1 MSHLRKKSNLRQSQP
16 VNSNTKKRQIEED
29 QVLYKKSQLEEFRA
43 LYESLPCICFALNSA
58 GRILAVTQFGA
69 ASLGYRVTELTQ
81 KSIVS
86 VFEPEAQALSQSQLA
101 GLHQQANPIR
111 KWELRLVHKNGSLL
125 SVKAS
130 ACLVPGTQSNQI
142 INLVCEE
149 VTPYKP
155 SEDTAQKSEESFHAT
170 FAKKTYYATQIDQGN
185 YSITEKKNEHSSEEV
200 CAKEY
205 NLVFSREF
213 NKSLQTEAALLY
225 KSQALANFSS
235 NLKQLHRLNT
245 KKYESLEE
253 LFSEYLQTGR
263 EIFKLPTGI
272 ISQINDQS
280 YLIRS
285 VKSNLDILT
294 PGLQFELKHTF
305 CAEVIEEQ
313 TTIAYTRIDQS
324 EPIDNPLID
333 QDWRV
338 QSYIG
343 TPIFV
348 NHKIY
353 GTLNFYSSQSRS
365 TDFEGY
371 DQEVIELMAQ
381 SIGSFIAAA
390 QGKIEH
396 QQMLEALQEQEAR
409 FRAAVEGSLD
419 SFFVFQSV
427 RDETGGIE
435 DFAFVD
441 INSNGEKLIS
451 MSKADV
457 LGKKLCQLFPINR
470 TAGFFEKYVRVVETG
485 EVLEEDF
492 PISVAGITASW
503 LHHQVIRLADGIAIT
518 TRDITE
524 RKQAEEALRQQFL
537 KEQLIRTIAGR
548 IHQSLNLEEILN
560 TTVAEVR
567 QFLECDR
574 VLIFRLQD
582 DGSGVVVVESVGS
595 EWMPMSGTVIHDHY
609 LAQNYIQLY
618 QQGRIQAVEDI
629 ETATL
634 APCHHDLL
642 AQFQVKANLVVPIVH
657 EEQLWGLLV
666 AQQCSAP
673 RKWQEL
679 EIDLLKSLSTQAAIA
694 IQQSELYQQAQA
706 EILQRQQT
714 EEALRQQFQRERLIG
729 AIAGRIRRSLKLEK
743 ILNATVAEV
752 RQVLQTDRVII
763 FRFQPNWSVNV
774 VVESVASSCFSILGK
789 NIYDP
794 CFEQEYVLP
803 YKQGRVMAIEDIYT
817 ANLDPCHLDLLANL
831 QVRANLIVPIVSN
844 NQLWGLLVA
853 HHCCEP
859 RQWQSWEIDL
869 LSALA
874 AQAAI
879 AIQHSQLYEQ
889 AKSHFLQEQLLNQLT
904 QAIRSSLDLETIFA
918 TAVREIGSLLEVDYA
933 HIVQY
938 LPEQK
943 LWLTV
948 SEYRKSLDLPVGLGI
963 KIPDENNPIAS
974 QLKRLE
980 IVNIHDADTC
990 ENPINQDYAKTFP
1003 GAWLLVPLHFGD
1015 SVWGSLGLVKNMRPY
1030 HWQDWEVELIGAVAA
1045 QIAIAIQQAELY
1057 QQSRSATAQA
1067 QLHAQQLEQTLIELQ
1082 NTQGYLVQSEKMSS
1096 LGQLVAGVAHEINN
1110 PVSFIYGNLV
1120 HASGYTQDILGLI
1133 ELYQQHYPH
1142 PVPEIQSEIDE
1153 IDLEFLVEDLPKL
1166 LSSMKL
1172 GAERIC
1178 EIVAALR
1185 NFSRIAEAE
1194 VKAINLHEGLDSTL
1208 MILQNRLKASGKHPE
1223 IQVIREY
1230 GNLPLVECYAGQ
1242 LNQVFMNLLVNAIDA
1257 IDEQNQKRTL
1267 AEITTNPSCI
1277 RVCTELVN
1285 DHEVAIR
1292 IADNGPGMTEDVKQ
1306 RLFNPFFTTKPLGT
1320 GTGLGLSISY
1330 QIVVEKHGGQL
1341 RCYSQLGQGT
1351 EFVIQI
1357 PLLQG
1362 ATDG

>member
-1 MSHLRKKSNLRQSQP
+1 MSHLRKKADLRQSQP
-16 VNSNTKKRQIEED
+16 VNCNTKKRQIEED
-29 QVLYKKSQLEEFRA
+29 EVLYKNNPRLEGFQR
-43 LYESLPCICFALNSA
+43 LYENLPCIGFSLNST

-69 ASLGYRVTELTQ
+69 AYLGYRVTDLTQ

-86 VFEPEAQALSQSQLA
+86 VIEQEDQAIFQSQLA
-101 GLHQQANPIR
+101 GLQQQANPIR
-111 KWELRLVHKNGSLL
+111 KWELRLVHQNGSLL
-125 SVKAS
+125 SAKAS
-130 ACLVPGTQSNQI
+130 ACLVPGTQSNPI
-142 INLVCEE
+142 ISLVCEE
-149 VTPYKP
+149 ITSYKP
-155 SEDTAQKSEESFHAT
+155 NEETAPKSEASFYLNVEPTNHSP
-170 FAKKTYYATQIDQGN
+170 KPIDQTDEPLAEKNFERSLEDVCSQEEMLRMILSTSPLAFYVVDNRTDAILYFNHRFCEIWGLEHLEEAMRRGELKNNDIISKCLPLVKDVVALAELYQALQSENNPCVVEDEIYFVDGRTIRRFSAQIRDESGHYRGRLYIFEDMTQRQPAQIKFN
-185 YSITEKKNEHSSEEV
+185 YLECNGEEHNW
-200 CAKEY
+200 A
-205 NLVFSREF
+205 FSREI
-213 NKSLQTEAALLY
+213 NKRLQTEVAL
-225 KSQALANFSS
+225 
-235 NLKQLHRLNT
+235 
-245 KKYESLEE
+245 
-253 LFSEYLQTGR
+253 
-263 EIFKLPTGI
+263 I
-272 ISQINDQS
+272 
-280 YLIRS
+280 
-285 VKSNLDILT
+285 
-294 PGLQFELKHTF
+294 
-305 CAEVIEEQ
+305 
-313 TTIAYTRIDQS
+313 
-324 EPIDNPLID
+324 
-333 QDWRV
+333 
-338 QSYIG
+338 
-343 TPIFV
+343 
-348 NHKIY
+348 
-353 GTLNFYSSQSRS
+353 
-365 TDFEGY
+365 
-371 DQEVIELMAQ
+371 
-381 SIGSFIAAA
+381 
-390 QGKIEH
+390 
-396 QQMLEALQEQEAR
+396 EALQESEAR
-409 FRAAVEGSLD
+409 FRASMEGSLD
-419 SFFVFQSV
+419 SCFVFQSV
-427 RDETGGIE
+427 RDQTGCIE
-435 DFAFVD
+435 DFAFID

-451 MSKADV
+451 MSKAEV
-457 LGKKLCQLFPINR
+457 LGKNLCELLPINR
-470 TAGFFEKYVRVVETG
+470 TAGFFEKYVRVVETR
-485 EVLEEDF
+485 EVLEEEF
-492 PISVAGITASW
+492 AISKAGITASW
-503 LHHQVIRLADGIAIT
+503 LHHQVIPFADGIAIT

-574 VLIFRLQD
+574 VLIFRLHA
-582 DGSGVVVVESVGS
+582 DGSGVVVVESVGG
-595 EWMPMSGTVIHDHY
+595 EWIPMSGTVINDHY

-629 ETATL
+629 YTATL
-634 APCHHDLL
+634 APCHRELL
-642 AQFQVKANLVVPIVH
+642 AQFQVRANLVVPIVH

-673 RKWQEL
+673 RKWQAL

-706 EILQRQQT
+706 EIIQRQQT

-763 FRFQPNWSVNV
+763 FRFQPDWSGNV
-774 VVESVASSCFSILGK
+774 VVESVASTCFSILGR

-803 YKQGRVMAIEDIYT
+803 YKQGRVLAVEDIYA
-817 ANLDPCHLDLLANL
+817 ANLDPCHLNLLTQI
-831 QVRANLIVPIVSN
+831 QVRANLVVPIVNN

-859 RQWQSWEIDL
+859 RQWQPWEIDL

-948 SEYRKSLDLPVGLGI
+948 SEYRKSLDLPVALGI
-963 KIPDENNPIAS
+963 KIPDENNPLVG

-980 IVNIHDADTC
+980 IVRIHDTDTC
-990 ENPINQDYAKTFP
+990 EHPINQDYAKTFP

-1015 SVWGSLGLVKNMRPY
+1015 SVWGSLSLVKNMHPY
-1030 HWQDWEVELIGAVAA
+1030 HWQDWEVELIYAVAA
-1045 QIAIAIQQAELY
+1045 QLAIAIQQAELY

-1067 QLHAQQLEQTLIELQ
+1067 QSQAQQLEQALIELQ
-1082 NTQGYLVQSEKMSS
+1082 NTQGHLVQSEKMSS

-1120 HASGYTQDILGLI
+1120 HASGYTQDILGLV
-1133 ELYQQHYPH
+1133 ELYQQHYPQ
-1142 PVPEIQSEIDE
+1142 PVPEIQSEIE
-1153 IDLEFLVEDLPKL
+1153 MIDLDFLVEDLPKL
-1166 LSSMKL
+1166 LNSMKL

-1267 AEITTNPSCI
+1267 AEITTNPSVI

-1306 RLFNPFFTTKPLGT
+1306 RLFDPFFTTKPLGT

-1357 PLLQG
+1357 PLIQG

>member
-1 MSHLRKKSNLRQSQP
+1 MSHLRKKAGLRQSQP
-16 VNSNTKKRQIEED
+16 VNSNTNKRQIEED
-29 QVLYKKSQLEEFRA
+29 ETLYEEKSQLERFRV
-43 LYESLPCICFALNSA
+43 LYDNLPCMCFALNST
-58 GRILAVTQFGA
+58 GRIIAVTQFGA
-69 ASLGYRVTELTQ
+69 AYLGYRVTELTHQ
-81 KSIVS
+81 SITS
-86 VFEPEAQALSQSQLA
+86 VFAPKEEAIFQSQLA
-101 GLHQQANPIR
+101 GLQQQAHPIR
-111 KWELRLVHKNGSLL
+111 KWELRLMHKNGSFL
-125 SVKAS
+125 SAKAS
-130 ACLVPGTQSNQI
+130 ACLVPGTQSNPI

-149 VTPYKP
+149 ITPYKP
-155 SEDTAQKSEESFHAT
+155 NEETGQKSKERFHIPLEQTKHSPKPIHQA
-170 FAKKTYYATQIDQGN
+170 DDPLV
-185 YSITEKKNEHSSEEV
+185 EKNGE
-200 CAKEY
+200 EY
-205 NLVFSREF
+205 NLAFSREIT
-213 NKSLQTEAALLY
+213 KCLETETALLH
-225 KSQALANFSS
+225 KSQTLANFSS
-235 NLKQLHRLNT
+235 NFKQLHRLNT
-245 KKYESLEE
+245 AKYKSSDQ
-253 LFSEYLQTGR
+253 LFSEYLQTGCK
-263 EIFKLPTGI
+263 IFNLSTGI
-272 ISQINDQS
+272 VSQINGQS

-285 VKSNLDILT
+285 IQSDCDVLT
-294 PGLQFELKHTF
+294 PGLQCELKHTS
-305 CAEVIEEQ
+305 CAAVVEKQ
-313 TTIAYTRIDQS
+313 RTIAYTQISQS
-324 EPIDNPLID
+324 EPIGNPSIG
-333 QDWRV
+333 QKWRQ

-348 NHKIY
+348 NHQIY
-353 GTLNFYSSQSRS
+353 GTLNFFSSQARS
-365 TDFEGY
+365 TDFQVYE
-371 DQEVIELMAQ
+371 QEVIEMMAQ
-381 SIGSFIAAA
+381 SIGSFIATA
-390 QGKIEH
+390 QGEIKY
-396 QQMLEALQEQEAR
+396 QQML
-409 FRAAVEGSLD
+409 
-419 SFFVFQSV
+419 
-427 RDETGGIE
+427 
-435 DFAFVD
+435 
-441 INSNGEKLIS
+441 
-451 MSKADV
+451 
-457 LGKKLCQLFPINR
+457 
-470 TAGFFEKYVRVVETG
+470 
-485 EVLEEDF
+485 
-492 PISVAGITASW
+492 
-503 LHHQVIRLADGIAIT
+503 
-518 TRDITE
+518 
-524 RKQAEEALRQQFL
+524 EALRQQFL
-537 KEQLIRTIAGR
+537 KEQLVRTIAGR
-548 IHQSLNLEEILN
+548 IHQSLNLKEILN

-574 VLIFRLQD
+574 VLIFRLHA

-595 EWMPMSGTVIHDHY
+595 EWIPISGTVINDRY
-609 LAQNYIQLY
+609 LAQSYIQLY
-618 QQGRIQAVEDI
+618 QQGRIQAIEDI
-629 ETATL
+629 ETASL
-634 APCHHDLL
+634 APCHRDLL
-642 AQFQVKANLVVPIVH
+642 AQFQVRANLVVPIVH

-673 RKWQEL
+673 RQWQTL

-774 VVESVASSCFSILGK
+774 VVESVASSSFSILGK

-803 YKQGRVMAIEDIYT
+803 YKQGRIMAVEDIYT

-938 LPEQK
+938 LPEQQ
-943 LWLTV
+943 LWLNV
-948 SEYRKSLDLPVGLGI
+948 SEYRKSLDLPVALGT
-963 KIPDENNPIAS
+963 KISDENNPLAD

-980 IVNIHDADTC
+980 IVKIHDADTC
-990 ENPINQDYAKTFP
+990 EDPINQEYAKTFP

-1030 HWQDWEVELIGAVAA
+1030 HWQDCEVELMGAVAA
-1045 QIAIAIQQAELY
+1045 QMAIAIQQAELY

-1067 QLHAQQLEQTLIELQ
+1067 QLHAKQLEQTLIELQ

-1120 HASGYTQDILGLI
+1120 HASGYTQDILGLVK
-1133 ELYQQHYPH
+1133 LYQQHYPH
-1142 PVPEIQSEIDE
+1142 PVPEIQSEIDA
-1153 IDLEFLVEDLPKL
+1153 IDLDFLIEDLPKL

-1257 IDEQNQKRTL
+1257 IDEQNQTRSL

-1277 RVCTELVN
+1277 RVCTEVVN
-1285 DHEVAIR
+1285 DYEVAIR

-1306 RLFNPFFTTKPLGT
+1306 RLFDPFFTTKPLGT

-1330 QIVVEKHGGQL
+1330 QIVVDKHGGQI